1 MAASDVSSDEDELTS
16 PGTKG
21 EGSPFKR
28 PSIDAKRTRSDEQFK
43 IPKVKRSN
51 SALSI
56 D

>member
-1 MAASDVSSDEDELTS
+1 MAASDESDEDELTS
-16 PGTKG
+16 PKTKG

-28 PSIDAKRTRSDEQFK
+28 PSLDTKRISSDDQFK
-43 IPKVKRSN
+43 IPKIKRSN